1 MRYSAKVLRICRAV
15 GHEGVMR
22 RLDFRAFLTPVLAVA
37 LVGQALA
44 QSPRIPGAGGDA
56 ALIPLPNL
64 GISMRVLI
72 VRPIGKGP
80 FPLAVIN
87 HASTENAERRADL
100 PQPRYDALAQWFV
113 QRGYLVAIPERPGHG
128 RTGGPYLE
136 DQGGCE
142 DADYARAGQ
151 GAAASIEAAL
161 AHMRKQPNVRADG
174 AIVVGHS
181 AGGWGVLALASRNP
195 RGVSRIINFAGGR
208 GGHSF
213 DHANNNCA
221 PERLIA
227 AARQFGSTARI
238 PTLWIYAENDSYFAP
253 TLARRMAEAWRAGGG
268 QVELAI
274 VPAFALEGHRLAQ
287 ADDGAAVWGPLLSQ
301 FLAGV
306 K

>member
-1 MRYSAKVLRICRAV
+1 
-15 GHEGVMR
+15 
-22 RLDFRAFLTPVLAVA
+22 
-37 LVGQALA
+37 
-44 QSPRIPGAGGDA
+44 
-56 ALIPLPNL
+56 
-64 GISMRVLI
+64 MRVLT
-72 VRPIGKGP
+72 VRPIGTGP

-100 PQPRYDALAQWFV
+100 PQPRYEALAQWFL
-113 QRGYLVAIPERPGHG
+113 QRGYLVAIPQRPGHG

-161 AHMRKQPNVRADG
+161 AHMLKQPNVRADG

-208 GGHSF
+208 GGRSF
-213 DHANNNCA
+213 DHPNNNCA
-221 PERLIA
+221 PERLVA
-227 AARQFGSTARI
+227 VARQFGSTARV

-253 TLARRMAEAWRAGGG
+253 SLAHRMAEAWRAGGG

-274 VPAFALEGHRLAQ
+274 LPAFALEGHHLAQ
-287 ADDGAAVWGPLLSQ
+287 ADDGSAAWGPVLSQ
-301 FLAGV
+301 FLAKV